1 MRALVFALVL
11 VTGQSGSAVRPDEK
25 ELPKALPDTIVKAW
39 KDAGATVGWIK
50 VDTAGVPTFVEKAE
64 AGAIPAFRFAGWK
77 DGVVAKLPAP
87 GSAFGLDLARTE
99 ITDEGL
105 KELANFKHL
114 STLTLCETKVTDGA
128 VESLQK
134 ALPKCFIFNC

>member
-11 VTGQSGSAVRPDEK
+11 VAGQSGSAVQPGPK
-25 ELPKALPDTIVKAW
+25 NLPTALPEPVVKAW

-50 VDTAGVPTFVEKAE
+50 VDTTGVPTFVEKAE
-64 AGAIPAFRFAGWK
+64 AGAIPAFRFARWA

-87 GSAFGLDLARTE
+87 ASPFGLDLARTE
-99 ITDEGL
+99 VTDTGL
-105 KELANFKHL
+105 KELARFKTL

-128 VESLQK
+128 VERLQA